1 MKEAKEFWNK
11 IAPRYAKA
19 PIREEKVYQEK
30 LAITQEYFQPD
41 WSVLEFGC
49 GTGSTA
55 IVHAP
60 YVKHILATDISDRM
74 IDIAEQRAKDAG
86 IKNISFQVG
95 ALDSLTL
102 EPESCDAVLGLNI
115 LHLLED
121 LDTTISRVHSL
132 LKPGG
137 VFVSSTALI
146 KDISFIWRVLI
157 PGMQI
162 LGFAPY
168 VNRFD
173 KHELLAKLTGAGF
186 DIDHEWQ
193 PAKASIFVV
202 ARKGYT

>member
-1 MKEAKEFWNK
+1 MKESKEFWDK

-60 YVKHILATDISDRM
+60 YVKHILATDISDGM
-74 IDIAEQRAKDAG
+74 IAIAEQRARDAG
-86 IKNISFQVG
+86 IKNIRFQVG
-95 ALDSLTL
+95 TLDSLTL
-102 EPESCDAVLGLNI
+102 EPESFDAVLGLNI

-121 LDTTISRVHSL
+121 LGTTISRVHSL

-146 KDISFIWRVLI
+146 KDIGFIWRVLI
-157 PGMQI
+157 PCMQI

-173 KHELLAKLTGAGF
+173 KRELLEKLTAAGF
-186 DIDHEWQ
+186 DIDREWQ
-193 PAKASIFVV
+193 PAKSSIFLV
-202 ARKGYT
+202 ARKAT